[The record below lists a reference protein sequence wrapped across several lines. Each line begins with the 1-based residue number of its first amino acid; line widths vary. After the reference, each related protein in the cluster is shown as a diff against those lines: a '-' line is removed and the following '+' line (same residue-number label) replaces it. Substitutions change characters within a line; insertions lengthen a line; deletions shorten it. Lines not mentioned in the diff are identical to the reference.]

1 MVEAARQGRGVL
13 RYARPARRALRGV
26 RLPVIRPL
34 VGVLYAF
41 AQIGSITWQF
51 LAKLLYREP
60 VFRYRCQRVGQRLNL
75 EGAPPL
81 IIGSGRIEVGDD
93 VHVGSPCTWDVG
105 PDAELLIGDRVSLN
119 YRGVISVRRRVQIGD
134 DTLIAGEVAIF
145 DNTNHPVSPALP
157 AGQGRSRG
165 RRDRR
170 RGHRAQRLDRPPL
183 HDHAGGVDRRQR
195 GGRGRRRRDE
205 VRACEHDRGRQSRRG
220 HQDPLGYVTS
230 LIARAL
236 REPRVASREG
246 RAILKGLWC
255 RIWCRLRGIRFT
267 AGRNLRID
275 GRLSL
280 RGPGAVILGDN
291 VRMGMTVTPWTYTAD
306 AVITIGDN
314 FVRQR
319 DQLRLLS

>member
-26 RLPVIRPL
+26 RLPVVRPL
-34 VGVLYAF
+34 VGTLYAL
-41 AQIGSITWQF
+41 AQIGSITWSF

-145 DNTNHPVSPALP
+145 DNTNHPVSPAL
-157 AGQGRSRG
+157 
-165 RRDRR
+165 
-170 RGHRAQRLDRPPL
+170 RL
-183 HDHAGGVDRRQR
+183 
-195 GGRGRRRRDE
+195 
-205 VRACEHDRGRQSRRG
+205 
-220 HQDPLGYVTS
+220 
-230 LIARAL
+230 ARAAP
-236 REPRVASREG
+236 EASEIG
-246 RAILKGLWC
+246 AVVI
-255 RIWCRLRGIRFT
+255 
-267 AGRNLRID
+267 GRNVWIGLRCTIM
-275 GRLSL
+275 
-280 RGPGAVILGDN
+280 RGVS
-291 VRMGMTVTPWTYTAD
+291 
-306 AVITIGDN
+306 IGDN
-314 FVRQR
+314 AVVAAGAVVTKSVPANTIVAGNPAVVIKT
-319 DQLRLLS
+319 LSDT